1 VKQRRSQRLPEKR
14 EPEPSGQP
22 STKLNEVQFSRAA
35 LQVANSASYFRPYV
49 AEYTDPDFPDDFGDR
64 VCFAD
69 SRGSD
74 AETKKRGIGSSFR
87 ERCHREHFWSSDRN
101 GSY

>member
-1 VKQRRSQRLPEKR
+1 M
-14 EPEPSGQP
+14 
-22 STKLNEVQFSRAA
+22 
-35 LQVANSASYFRPYV
+35 

-74 AETKKRGIGSSFR
+74 AETKERRIGSSFR
-87 ERCHREHFWSSDRN
+87 ERGHREHFRSSDRN
-101 GSY
+101 GSYESDRLPRMHLFRNDLIVNRAYRQAERRATRRFT